1 MTYAEISQM
10 IDSMGFDYNYYQ
22 FPEGEAPEPPYILFY
37 YPSRNDFQADGIN
50 YTKITQLNIE
60 YYSAEKD
67 FDGEAAIETV
77 LDEHDLSYTKEE
89 QYIEQEKMYEILYT
103 MEVTL

>member
-1 MTYAEISQM
+1 MTTAEISQM

-22 FPEGEAPEPPYILFY
+22 FPEKEAPEPPYILFY
-37 YPSRNDFQADGIN
+37 YPSSNNFAADGKV

-60 YYSAEKD
+60 FYSAEKD

-77 LDEHDLSYTKEE
+77 LDEYGFIYEKEE